1 VFLDFDGSLSPIV
14 ARPELAAPA
23 PGAREAVAALVGV
36 YSVVA
41 VVSGRRTEDVRDLL
55 RVEGVRYEGL
65 YGIGDEPVGAS
76 SPHRDVEDA
85 VAGVSGAWVEE
96 KGSATSVHYR
106 QSPDPPAARAQ
117 LLERLRP
124 IAERSGFRLIE
135 GKMTVELLP
144 AGVALKGGVVER
156 LVTDHGLR
164 AALYAGDDVADLEAF
179 DVLERARAHGVE
191 TVRVA
196 VRGAETPAVLLDVAD
211 EIVEGPQGLVALLE
225 ELVP

>member
-14 ARPELAAPA
+14 ARPELASPA
-23 PGAREAVAALVGV
+23 PGAREAVAALVGA
-36 YSVVA
+36 YAVVA
-41 VVSGRRTEDVRDLL
+41 VVSGRRTEEVRDLL
-55 RVEGVRYEGL
+55 GVEGVRYEGL
-65 YGIGDEPVGAS
+65 YGVGEEVVGAS
-76 SPHRDVEDA
+76 MPDGDVEDA
-85 VAGVSGAWVEE
+85 VSGVAGAWVEQ
-96 KGSATSVHYR
+96 KGGTISVHYR

-117 LLERLRP
+117 LLKRLRP
-124 IAERSGFRLIE
+124 IADRSGLRLIE

-144 AGVALKGGVVER
+144 AGVALKGGAVER
-156 LVTDHGLR
+156 LMTDHRLR

-196 VRGAETPAVLLDVAD
+196 VRGAETPAALLDVAD
-211 EIVEGPQGLVALLE
+211 EIVEGPEGLVALLE